1 MQADRARDGGVQEQ
15 PRLQAGSDQGAYERT
30 LLSRAAESY
39 PDASFFL
46 PSLQAEIKQKKAD
59 VSKHTAGVK
68 TLQREVQTAELEL
81 GTYLLARANRSWA

>member
-1 MQADRARDGGVQEQ
+1 
-15 PRLQAGSDQGAYERT
+15 
-30 LLSRAAESY
+30 
-39 PDASFFL
+39 
-46 PSLQAEIKQKKAD
+46 LQAEIKQKKAD